1 MKADVEIMSK
11 NDIWR
16 PIYEVIDASF
26 FEEKGVSTRI
36 LDFCKNNQNEPQFL
50 TYEVKVILNNGF
62 GIRVIFKSGHDKGL
76 L

>member
-36 LDFCKNNQNEPQFL
+36 FRLM
-50 TYEVKVILNNGF
+50 
-62 GIRVIFKSGHDKGL
+62 
-76 L
+76 